1 MRVRALSIRKWMR
14 RGFRDP
20 NGSSSLASAPIWG
33 ASRSGKNPE
42 ILEADMVDGFA
53 RAMDPFTMYRGA
65 FEGAP
70 HRAISISRPMS
81 SKVIQK
87 FLLARRVF

>member
-1 MRVRALSIRKWMR
+1 
-14 RGFRDP
+14 
-20 NGSSSLASAPIWG
+20 
-33 ASRSGKNPE
+33 
-42 ILEADMVDGFA
+42 MVDGFA

-87 FLLARRVF
+87 FLLARRV